1 MTLWHFLFAWKL
13 QQKNASL
20 KTAILGEL
28 YSAVCTKLTSSS
40 SNRIRRAGILAY
52 IQWKLYNKV
61 TQCGSHLAIQA
72 TLLGPSNWLHV
83 PYNYCATRPT
93 DTSLASVP
101 DPHTTQRQ
109 KAQRIQVVAWNL
121 TVCQLLV
128 QVTEV
133 NYMAN
138 LICKHNSLTVSI
150 SLQFLYTPPPTSG
163 EWKNQSSL
171 ID

>member
-1 MTLWHFLFAWKL
+1 MPAWKQL
-13 QQKNASL
+13 FWVNFIVQYVPSWPAVPATELDGQVFWLTYSGSSTIRSL
-20 KTAILGEL
+20 NVAVTSL
-28 YSAVCTKLTSSS
+28 YKPPCWVL
-40 SNRIRRAGILAY
+40 
-52 IQWKLYNKV
+52 
-61 TQCGSHLAIQA
+61 
-72 TLLGPSNWLHV
+72 SNWLHV

-138 LICKHNSLTVSI
+138 LIGKRNSLTVSI
-150 SLQFLYTPPPTSG
+150 SLQFLYSPPPTSG